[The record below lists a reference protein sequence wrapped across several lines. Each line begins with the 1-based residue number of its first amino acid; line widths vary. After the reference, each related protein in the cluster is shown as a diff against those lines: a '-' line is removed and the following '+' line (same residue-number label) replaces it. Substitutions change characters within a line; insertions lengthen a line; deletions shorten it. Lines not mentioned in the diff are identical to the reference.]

1 VASSGMM
8 AIPISFNPLKMMT
21 VVVEEQEQT
30 NRLDNAIRLS
40 FLKKYLNKDKN
51 LIWFLIQ
58 VAEQ

>member
-1 VASSGMM
+1 MM